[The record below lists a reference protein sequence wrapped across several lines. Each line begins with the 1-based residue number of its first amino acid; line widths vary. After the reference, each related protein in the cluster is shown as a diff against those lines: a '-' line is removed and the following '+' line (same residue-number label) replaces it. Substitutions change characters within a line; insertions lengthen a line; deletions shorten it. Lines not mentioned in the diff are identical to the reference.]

1 MRLKECCGSC
11 GAEIE
16 DSVEV
21 EVVAAPELD
30 ELMPPTPQEII
41 SAYIGFVRAY
51 HLWMHGAHNVTKG
64 PGFAGDHVELYG
76 KIYTEVQDSIDAVIE
91 KGVGVYQDEGIACPM
106 KITADATLI
115 LDNWESP
122 VQQAAE
128 RIADLALVYTTQLV
142 KIGEG
147 TAALLDEMGVLS
159 YGMDNMLG
167 GLVDTHENYVYLLQQ
182 RVK

>member
-1 MRLKECCGSC
+1 MRIKESRKSY
-11 GAEIE
+11 GALLEEETTVIAT
-16 DSVEV
+16 DLTDL
-21 EVVAAPELD
+21 AP
-30 ELMPPTPQEII
+30 PAPQEIM

-64 PGFAGDHVELYG
+64 PGFAGDHVEIYG
-76 KIYTEVQDSIDAVIE
+76 KIYTEVQDAIDGIIE

-115 LDNWESP
+115 LEDWESP
-122 VQQAAE
+122 SQQAAE
-128 RIADLALVYTTQLV
+128 RIADLALEYTKQLV
-142 KIGEG
+142 LIGEG
-147 TAALLDEMGVLS
+147 TASLLDEMGVLT

-167 GLVDTHENYVYLLQQ
+167 GLVDVHENYVYLLQQ

>member
-1 MRLKECCGSC
+1 MRIKESRKSYGALLKE
-11 GAEIE
+11 EMTVITT
-16 DSVEV
+16 DLTDL
-21 EVVAAPELD
+21 AP
-30 ELMPPTPQEII
+30 PSPQEII

-51 HLWMHGAHNVTKG
+51 HLWMHGAHNITKG

-106 KITADATLI
+106 KIVADATLI

-122 VQQAAE
+122 SQQAAE
-128 RIADLALVYTTQLV
+128 RIADLALEYTTQLV

-147 TAALLDEMGVLS
+147 TATLLDEMGV
-159 YGMDNMLG
+159 
-167 GLVDTHENYVYLLQQ
+167 Q
-182 RVK
+182 R

>member
-16 DSVEV
+16 DSVEI
-21 EVVAAPELD
+21 EVIETPELD

-76 KIYTEVQDSIDAVIE
+76 SIYVEVQGSIDALIE
-91 KGVGVYQDEGIACPM
+91 KGVGVYQDEGIACPT
-106 KITADATLI
+106 KITSDALLI
-115 LDNWESP
+115 LDSWESP
-122 VQQAAE
+122 SQQAAE
-128 RIADLALVYTTQLV
+128 RIADLALEYTTQLV

-147 TAALLDEMGVLS
+147 TATLLDEMGVLS
-159 YGMDNMLG
+159 YGMDNMLA
-167 GLVDTHENYVYLLQQ
+167 GLADTHENYVYLLRQ
-182 RVK
+182 RTK

>member
-21 EVVAAPELD
+21 EVLATPELD
-30 ELMPPTPQEII
+30 ELMPPSPQEII

-51 HLWMHGAHNVTKG
+51 HLWMHGAHNITKG

-76 KIYTEVQDSIDAVIE
+76 KIYTEVQDSIDTVIE
-91 KGVGVYQDEGIACPM
+91 KGVGVYQDESIACPI
-106 KITADATLI
+106 KITNDALLI
-115 LDNWESP
+115 LEEWESP
-122 VQQAAE
+122 SQQAAE
-128 RIADLALVYTTQLV
+128 RIADLALEYTKQLV
-142 KIGEG
+142 QVGEG
-147 TAALLDEMGVLS
+147 TAKLLEDMGVLS
-159 YGMDNMLG
+159 YGTDNLLA
-167 GLVDTHENYVYLLQQ
+167 GLVDTHENYAYLLQQ